1 MSNATILL
9 PERFD
14 FSYHANF
21 QEAFQHNLNVKE
33 VEAII
38 LDFSRVEYIDSAAL
52 GMMMMWQKR
61 SASVSKKVFI
71 KGARGASAHVLAMAN
86 MQRLFEYI

>member
-1 MSNATILL
+1 MSLSTIVL

-14 FSYHANF
+14 FSYHAHF
-21 QEAFQHNLNVKE
+21 QEAFMKNLNVPE
-33 VEAII
+33 VEGII

-61 SASVSKKVFI
+61 SASAAKKVFI
-71 KGARGASAHVLAMAN
+71 KGARGASAQVLSMAN